1 MLLQKDIFSLPK
13 VSLCPPT
20 LCPLLARRLIFSDPP
35 PSPFPFLA
43 SADCFQFVA
52 KTELFIFLTKRQ
64 LFHPFANLANTSRC
78 CRTMK
83 RRGSAIYIRSTE
95 RSKLDKLPKSPP
107 QNRHFC
113 PYSFSIWF
121 YEKRKL
127 LFHLKGYT
135 YNMTFSADLT
145 YEWNSIKLWKCKP
158 AKSFSSNIFTDFT
171 HAINALQ
178 YDYYQNIKNKISDTY
193 THKQKPSTKIKTGFI
208 GDKNYFAFFAERR
221 A

>member
-1 MLLQKDIFSLPK
+1 MDEWHPGIANNIQIALGLIDLNRQQICYSKRIFSVSQRSLSVHPLCAPFWLDDWFSATRHRPRFHSWPPPIASSLLQKLSSIF
-13 VSLCPPT
+13 
-20 LCPLLARRLIFSDPP
+20 
-35 PSPFPFLA
+35 
-43 SADCFQFVA
+43 
-52 KTELFIFLTKRQ
+52 FLTKRQ
-64 LFHPFANLANTSRC
+64 LFHPFANLVNTFRC
-78 CRTMK
+78 CPTT
-83 RRGSAIYIRSTE
+83 RRRVWAMYIRSTE

-107 QNRHFC
+107 QHRHFW

-158 AKSFSSNIFTDFT
+158 GKSLSSNIFTDFT

-178 YDYYQNIKNKISDTY
+178 WDYYQNIMNKI
-193 THKQKPSTKIKTGFI
+193 
-208 GDKNYFAFFAERR
+208 
-221 A
+221 